1 MDKRVPPVL
10 GFSLL
15 LWFSLGGNSPAGN
28 IGDPGAG
35 LKPKEVSLGLEFT
48 GLTREI
54 RDGDGVRYD
63 TDSWRLLLKG
73 AYGITDWLE
82 GYVRAGGATLKISG
96 TPFDSNPGWAGGGGL
111 KLTFLDPP
119 GHSLKYGLGGQFL
132 YLETEDQDAKGKWLE
147 YDLWLGVAYKD
158 WKKMTPYGG
167 VVYSR
172 VDGKMENFPAKP
184 TLDEFKS
191 PTAMGVFFGVDWRLS
206 ERIYLGIDA
215 RLFGE
220 YSGTFS
226 ARYHF

>member
-132 YLETEDQDAKGKWLE
+132 YLEAEDRDAKGKWFE
-147 YDLWLGVAYKD
+147 YDLWLGAAYKD
-158 WKKMTPYGG
+158 WKKMTPYAGI
-167 VVYSR
+167 VYSR
-172 VDGKMENFPAKP
+172 VDGNMENFPAKP
-184 TLDEFKS
+184 ALDEFKS

>member
-1 MDKRVPPVL
+1 MKRIL
-10 GFSLL
+10 LNCLL
-15 LWFSLGGNSPAGN
+15 LIVAFIILAGIAEAGN
-28 IGDPGAG
+28 VGDPGAG
-35 LKPKEVSLGLEFT
+35 LRQKEASLGLEFT

-63 TDSWRLLLKG
+63 TESWRLLLKG
-73 AYGITDWLE
+73 SYGITDWLE
-82 GYVRAGGATLKISG
+82 GYLRAGGATLKIRG

-119 GHSLKYGLGGQFL
+119 GHPLKYSLGGQFL
-132 YLETEDQDAKGKWLE
+132 YLEAEDRDAKGKWFE
-147 YDLWLGVAYKD
+147 YDLWLGAAYKD
-158 WKKMTPYGG
+158 GKRMTPYGG

-172 VDGKMENFPAKP
+172 VDGKMKDFPAKP

-191 PTAMGVFFGVDWRLS
+191 PTAMGLFFGVDWRLS
-206 ERIYLGIDA
+206 QRLYLGIDA

-226 ARYHF
+226 ARYAF